1 MSRSRILPQ
10 IAGPM
15 AAFKTAALASL
26 LVDQDFDVRCVA
38 GLGRPQPTRSCGGL
52 VAQPRPGSLAG

>member
-15 AAFKTAALASL
+15 TAFKTAALASL

-38 GLGRPQPTRSCGGL
+38 DL
-52 VAQPRPGSLAG
+52 VVRNLRAPVAVL